1 MRGFETTLRVRC
13 VHGVALLECRDIGI
27 LIQRAVRTSSN
38 SDPTMLS
45 IAIPREHHP
54 ERSPL
59 STLSLLYN
67 RAQRAVRL
75 LAATADEL
83 VVGRGYG

>member
-27 LIQRAVRTSSN
+27 LIQRAVRTSS
-38 SDPTMLS
+38 
-45 IAIPREHHP
+45 REHYP